1 MPRQCWHRIDVCK
14 ARYCYAGRA
23 YAGKLVHNFVCA
35 SAMQAVQ
42 WSTFKSTLL
51 RSGVVQASQLTVPNA
66 WYDNPLFVTQVL
78 NVSIHTNALK
88 QQKKKEKREMK
99 LRCNQWIDITIPLAC
114 DITYVA
120 ETQLDNRLASAARRT
135 HRHAECRS
143 QNREH
148 SERDQL

>member
-1 MPRQCWHRIDVCK
+1 
-14 ARYCYAGRA
+14 
-23 YAGKLVHNFVCA
+23 
-35 SAMQAVQ
+35 MQAVQ

-51 RSGVVQASQLTVPNA
+51 RSGVVQASQLTDPNA

-114 DITYVA
+114 NSRMLPCYPIWDFWNPWIIPF
-120 ETQLDNRLASAARRT
+120 
-135 HRHAECRS
+135 
-143 QNREH
+143 
-148 SERDQL
+148 